1 MPDSSHPSIG
11 DLHDDQIVALLRSG
25 AHAALLI
32 AYFGEPEYRELSQL
46 AKLAFT
52 RRNPRG
58 RRVFVLPG
66 IMGSRLGLVTRRS
79 HSLLWLHPTALA
91 NGELT
96 QLAMPSPR
104 TLRAVGVMLPG
115 YLKLRLHLEIAGFR
129 PVFCPFDWR
138 QDVERLAR
146 QFSRTIES
154 SGERKALIVG
164 HSMGGLVARAALAH
178 DTKRRIARLI
188 QLGAPNDGS
197 FAPLQ
202 ALRAVYPTVRK
213 IAALDRNHTAEQLA
227 RAVYHT
233 LPGIYQMLPSA
244 AGPGEIDLFDAAR
257 WPNDELAPDPKLL
270 ARARRVRARLP
281 AADERCS
288 VIAGV
293 GQETIVSAVMRG
305 RSFEY
310 EYRAAGDGTVPLA
323 RARWTDAATWFVNEN
338 HGALTQNE
346 LVLAA
351 VADILKSGDT
361 RRLRTTAPRPAEDA
375 PRKVNDDELRTAA
388 VHKLQWEKLSLESRR
403 RILEP
408 VLTPEFLA
416 PRLPPAEG

>member
-1 MPDSSHPSIG
+1 MAAANIPSIG

-32 AYFGEPEYRELSQL
+32 AYFGEREYRELAQL
-46 AKLAFT
+46 ARLAAT

-66 IMGSRLGLVTRRS
+66 IMGSRLGLVARKS
-79 HSLLWLHPTALA
+79 YSLLWLHPTAVA
-91 NGELT
+91 SGSLT
-96 QLAMPSPR
+96 QLAIPGSR
-104 TLRAVGVMLPG
+104 ALRAVGVMLPG
-115 YLKLRLHLEIAGFR
+115 YLKLRLRLEIAGFR

-138 QDVERLAR
+138 RDVEQLGRSFARL
-146 QFSRTIES
+146 IER
-154 SGERKALIVG
+154 SGERKALVVG
-164 HSMGGLVARAALAH
+164 HSMGGLVARVALAY
-178 DTKRRIARLI
+178 DKRRIARLI

-213 IAALDRNHTAEQLA
+213 IAALDRMHTPEQLA

-244 AGPGEIDLFDAAR
+244 AIEGETDLFDPR
-257 WPNDELAPDPKLL
+257 SWPTDELSPDPGAL

-281 AADERCS
+281 AANGRCN
-288 VIAGV
+288 VIVGV
-293 GQETIVSAVMRG
+293 GQDTIVSAVPGGRG
-305 RSFEY
+305 FQY
-310 EYRAAGDGTVPLA
+310 EYRAEGDGTVPLS
-323 RARWTDAATWFVNEN
+323 RAKWNDAATWFVSEN
-338 HGALTQNE
+338 HGALTQND

-351 VADILKSGDT
+351 VTDILKSGDT
-361 RRLRTTAPRPAEDA
+361 RRLRTTAPRASDPVS
-375 PRKVNDDELRTAA
+375 RRVTDDELRTAA
-388 VHKLQWEKLSLESRR
+388 LHKVQWERLSLESRR

-416 PRLPPAEG
+416 PPA